1 GSESQLYQTLFLG
14 PFISLTG
21 SKKISSLLQR
31 ANQKDL
37 NDVKELLEIGKV
49 KPIIDK
55 RFKLSEITEA
65 FNYFQEGHA
74 QGKVVITLLHP

>member
-1 GSESQLYQTLFLG
+1 M
-14 PFISLTG
+14 IG

-37 NDVKELLEIGKV
+37 NDIKALLEIGKV

-74 QGKVVITLLHP
+74 QGKVVITL

>member
-1 GSESQLYQTLFLG
+1 M
-14 PFISLTG
+14 
-21 SKKISSLLQR
+21 SSLLQR

-37 NDVKELLEIGKV
+37 NDVKELLESGIV

-65 FNYFQEGHA
+65 FKYFQEGHA
-74 QGKVVITLLHP
+74 QGKVVITL

>member
-1 GSESQLYQTLFLG
+1 M
-14 PFISLTG
+14 TG

-37 NDVKELLEIGKV
+37 NDLKELLENSQV

-65 FNYFQEGHA
+65 FKYFQEGHS
-74 QGKVVITLLHP
+74 QGKVVITL